1 MGLGITGSKTQ
12 ADSFLSATGI
22 ATPLTLLDHD
32 FRVIG
37 HYGVT
42 GTPTWI
48 LFDGNGNQLARGSRI
63 NQSLHDA
70 VASATGG

>member
-1 MGLGITGSKTQ
+1 MVGLGITGSTTQ
-12 ADSFLSATGI
+12 ANDFLTVTGI
-22 ATPLTLLDHD
+22 SSPPILLDHQYQ
-32 FRVIG
+32 VIS
-37 HYGVT
+37 HYGVS

-70 VASATGG
+70 VAAAVG

>member
-1 MGLGITGSKTQ
+1 MVGLGITGSASQ
-12 ADSFLSATGI
+12 ANDFLSVTGVSS
-22 ATPLTLLDHD
+22 PLILLDHD
-32 FRVIG
+32 YRVISQ
-37 HYGVT
+37 YGVS

-70 VASATGG
+70 VAAATG

>member
-1 MGLGITGSKTQ
+1 MVGLGITGSTAQ
-12 ADSFLSATGI
+12 ANDFLGVAGVS
-22 ATPLTLLDHD
+22 TPLVLLDHS
-32 FRVIG
+32 FQVIG
-37 HYGVT
+37 HYGVS

-70 VASATGG
+70 VTAAIG